1 MKRKHTLSQIV
12 IHYQKAL
19 LLIILMLVTTRLVY
33 PQGGGASGGQPDR
46 MFHVAETRIVWDS
59 VIPEESLQQVLSPKI
74 IKAANIF
81 PNSTISTFDLDVA
94 QSKIL
99 AIPDV
104 ARVKIDIE
112 MLSGNQVNIILK
124 IKTGTKPI
132 DYSGKTGVFVSGK
145 RRDFPTLYQDDHS
158 YVKFHLSGNITPT
171 LMNNTWWGNGKTFTE
186 FNPYGKNP
194 PGSGDVLSTDGYLI
208 AGISGITKIN
218 KGARPLY
225 VYGSVKALGVG
236 TFGDELYNAGSNTN
250 SFQIEE
256 FFAGVVGAHTTANGD
271 LIRYNVS
278 IGKQPFKIGN
288 GMLICQIAG
297 NGGTWGGINSWP
309 RFAGKLVGIGQLVVN
324 KVKLEGFYIQPNEY
338 SGNTSNTKLAGIN
351 AEYNNSYGLSGGF
364 TYLNV
369 FDSKFPYFFSDLTQS
384 SRKGLNAFNLRGQ
397 WTPKPNESFLF
408 IKAEGGLQT
417 NANVPMTAYG
427 YAIEGGWSF
436 GALKTR
442 PSISY
447 RHSLLTGDDPNTKR
461 FERWDILYSGDDMTT
476 WVQGPLMKNI
486 LFNSN
491 LETSR
496 FQLQLLPSGWRIT
509 AQYSFFR
516 ANQLNTIP
524 SPPVVMFTEKN
535 IAQELTFI
543 IERFVSKNL
552 YVRMMGTS
560 LWAGKGI
567 ANRLPVKVE
576 KPWKEFVI
584 MLKFSI

>member
-1 MKRKHTLSQIV
+1 MKKEHNFQQISIQGSKVIGLIMLLFLS
-12 IHYQKAL
+12 
-19 LLIILMLVTTRLVY
+19 VTTAFS
-33 PQGGGASGGQPDR
+33 QGGGASGGQPDR
-46 MFHVAETRIVWDS
+46 MFQVAETKIVWDS
-59 VIPEESLQQVLSPKI
+59 IVPDEATRILLSPKI
-74 IKAANIF
+74 LKAANIY
-81 PNSTISTFDLDVA
+81 PNSTVSTFDLDVA
-94 QSKIL
+94 MSKIL

-112 MLSGNQVNIILK
+112 MLSGNQVIIILK
-124 IKTGTKPI
+124 VKPGKKPE
-132 DYSGKTGVFVSGK
+132 DYTGKTGVFSSGK
-145 RRDFPTLYQDDHS
+145 RKEFPTLYQDDHS
-158 YVKFHLSGNITPT
+158 YVKFHLAGNITPT

-194 PGSGDVLSTDGYLI
+194 PGAGDVISTDGYLI
-208 AGISGITKIN
+208 AGISGITRII
-218 KGARPLY
+218 KGSKPLY

-236 TFGDELYNAGSNTN
+236 TFGDELYNAGSNT
-250 SFQIEE
+250 FKLQVEE
-256 FFAGVVGAHTTANGD
+256 FFAGVVGAHTTATGD
-271 LIRYNVS
+271 LIRYNIS
-278 IGKQPFKIGN
+278 IGKQPYKIGN

-309 RFAGKLVGIGQLVVN
+309 RFAGKLVGIAQVVVN
-324 KVKLEGFYIQPNEY
+324 KMKFEGFYIEPNEY
-338 SGNTSNTKLAGIN
+338 ENNTSETKLAGIN
-351 AEYNNSYGLSGGF
+351 AEYNNSYGLSGGL

-369 FDSKFPYFFSDLTQS
+369 LNSKFPYFFPDLTQT

-397 WTPKPNESFLF
+397 WTPRPNESFLF
-408 IKAEGGLQT
+408 VKAEGGLQI
-417 NANVPMTAYG
+417 NSKIPMTEYG
-427 YAIEGGWSF
+427 NAIEGGWSF
-436 GALKTR
+436 GTLKTR

-447 RHSLLTGDDPNTKR
+447 RFALLTGDDPATSR

-496 FQLQLLPSGWRIT
+496 FQLQLFPSGWRLT
-509 AQYSFFR
+509 TQYSFFM
-516 ANQLNTIP
+516 ANQLNTLP
-524 SPPVVMFTEKN
+524 SPAVVTFTEKH

-543 IERFVSKNL
+543 IERFISKNL

-567 ANRLPVKVE
+567 AARLPEPIE